1 MRVTFLL
8 PSGGLSGGVRVVA
21 TYAEA
26 LARLGHQVVVVH
38 SAFQTPSLKA
48 KVRSLIRER
57 RWPKSVAQAPSHL
70 HDRRI
75 ETRVVPFGRPFSDA
89 DLPDADVVVATWWET
104 AEWAARLSSRKGAK
118 AYFIQGHETAFP
130 GQPIERIEA
139 TYRLPFHR
147 ITISRW
153 LVEILR
159 DQYGV
164 RDLILVPNGV
174 DLQQFQAAPRGKQ
187 ATPTF
192 GFVYSRVPLKGCDV
206 MLEAV
211 ELARREIPSL
221 ALVVFGGEPPGPP
234 HVFPPDTLF
243 VTRPPPD
250 QLRELYARC
259 DGWLFASR
267 SEGFGLPL
275 LEALACRTPII
286 ATPVGVAPELVDEGG
301 GLLVRPD
308 DPADMSEAILR
319 ISRMSADAWTTLS
332 ERAHAIAVARSWS
345 SSVKLMEQALQT
357 IAAQGAALPA
367 RQSG

>member
-8 PSGGLSGGVRVVA
+8 PSAGLSGGVRVIA

-26 LARLGHQVVVVH
+26 LSRLGHQVVVVH
-38 SAFQTPSLKA
+38 NASQTPSLKS
-48 KVRSLIRER
+48 KVRSLIRDR
-57 RWPKSVAQAPSHL
+57 RWPTSAADAPSHL
-70 HDRRI
+70 DGRGI
-75 ETRVVPFGRPFSDA
+75 DTRVVPFGRPISDA

-104 AEWAARLSSRKGAK
+104 AEWAARLSSPKGAK

-130 GQPIERIEA
+130 GQPSERVEA

-153 LVEILR
+153 LVDLLR
-159 DQYGV
+159 DSYGV
-164 RDLILVPNGV
+164 DDLVLVPNGV
-174 DLQQFQAAPRGKQ
+174 DLQQFHAPPRGKQ

-206 MLEAV
+206 MLDAF
-211 ELARREIPSL
+211 ELARKEIPSL
-221 ALVVFGGEPPGPP
+221 ALVVFGSEPPGPP
-234 HVFPPDTLF
+234 HIFPPDAFF
-243 VTRPPPD
+243 VTRPAPD

-259 DGWLFASR
+259 DAWLFASR

-286 ATPVGVAPELVDEGG
+286 GTPVGVAPELVDEGG
-301 GLLVRPD
+301 GLLVRGD
-308 DPADMSEAILR
+308 DPTDMSRAILR
-319 ISRMSADAWTTLS
+319 ISRMSAQEWTALS

-345 SSVKLMEQALQT
+345 ASIKLMEQALLT
-357 IAAQGAALPA
+357 AARQGAALPA
-367 RQSG
+367 RQSS